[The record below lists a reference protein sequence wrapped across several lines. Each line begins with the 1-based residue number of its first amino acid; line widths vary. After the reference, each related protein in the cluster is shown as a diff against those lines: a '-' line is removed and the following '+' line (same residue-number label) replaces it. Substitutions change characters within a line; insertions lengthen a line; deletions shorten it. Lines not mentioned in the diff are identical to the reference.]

1 MLTTWKGIIATASVL
16 AASGITA
23 ASAAAAPTAS
33 VPPSVSGKP
42 ILGGQLACKNGS
54 WSTGAGSFTFA
65 WQLASGNVPIAS
77 GATVKPRVA
86 WVGQAIVCVVTAK
99 DSSGTGTAVSPPVTI
114 APAAAKIVIS
124 KARQTAAHTIEI
136 SGHVTPTASL
146 AGGTGSLI
154 LYRQTRS
161 GLQQLSFN
169 GNQTR
174 PSRKNGAFTLI
185 ASSEPTGRFTYVVQY
200 VPSAPGYAPQ
210 VLTTRKI
217 RVHPSS

>member
-1 MLTTWKGIIATASVL
+1 MLTTWKAIIAAASVL
-16 AASGITA
+16 AAGGITA
-23 ASAAAAPTAS
+23 ASAAAAPAAS
-33 VPPSVSGKP
+33 VPPSITGNAIV
-42 ILGGQLACKNGS
+42 GGQLACKNGS

-65 WQLASGNVPIAS
+65 WQLASGNVPIAT

-99 DSSGTGTAVSPPVTI
+99 DSSGTGSAVSPPVTI
-114 APAAAKIVIS
+114 APAPAKIVIS
-124 KARQTAAHTIEI
+124 KARQTAPQTIEI

-174 PSRKNGAFTLI
+174 PSLKNGAFTLI

-200 VPSAPGYAPQ
+200 VPSAPGYAQ
-210 VLTTRKI
+210 VLATRKV
-217 RVHPSS
+217 RVHSS

>member
-1 MLTTWKGIIATASVL
+1 MLTTWKGIIAAASVL
-16 AASGITA
+16 VAGGITA

-33 VPPSVSGKP
+33 VPPAVTGTATV
-42 ILGGQLACKNGS
+42 GGQLACKNGS

-65 WQLASGNVPIAS
+65 WQLASGNVPIAT

-99 DSSGTGTAVSPPVTI
+99 DSTGTGSAVSPPVTI
-114 APAAAKIVIS
+114 APAAAKIVIT

-136 SGHVTPTASL
+136 TGHVTPTASL

-174 PSRKNGAFTLI
+174 PSPKNGGFTLI

-210 VLTTRKI
+210 VLATRKI
-217 RVHPSS
+217 RVHPS

>member
-1 MLTTWKGIIATASVL
+1 MTTWKGIIATVSVL
-16 AASGITA
+16 AAGGITA

-33 VPPSVSGKP
+33 VPPSVTGKATV
-42 ILGGQLACKNGS
+42 GGRLACKNGS
-54 WSTGAGSFTFA
+54 WSTGAGSFTFG

-86 WVGQAIVCVVTAK
+86 WVGQAVVCVVTAK
-99 DSSGTGTAVSPPVTI
+99 DSNGTGTAVSPPVTI

-185 ASSEPTGRFTYVVQY
+185 AASEPTGRFTYVVQY
-200 VPSAPGYAPQ
+200 VTSAPGYAQQ
-210 VLTTRKI
+210 VVATRKI
-217 RVHPSS
+217 RVHPS